1 MSLFLFARIISTGI
15 HAKLFVL
22 NFSFHKRSKEVSVFE
37 TGLLCAIIDFLTKCD
52 QSNETSSVVVL
63 RHSTCFSMLQNEN
76 CNFS

>member
-1 MSLFLFARIISTGI
+1 MSLFLFAPIISTGI

-37 TGLLCAIIDFLTKCD
+37 TGLLSAIIDFLTKCD

-63 RHSTCFSMLQNEN
+63 RHSTYLSVLQNEN